1 MFSVILLC
9 ADGQGLTTAMIDA
22 LLIDLD
28 ASTWDAGGF
37 SNITITNG
45 SGVRSSASDAA
56 VASLIA
62 KNVNVVLN

>member
-1 MFSVILLC
+1 
-9 ADGQGLTTAMIDA
+9 MIDS

-28 ASTWDAGGF
+28 ASTWDAGGAA
-37 SNITITNG
+37 SIRITSG